1 MYLEVKFRYNSAPNV
16 DNFGSFLI
24 KDIELEIGGQKI
36 DKHTGD
42 WMETWAELTEPNPTG
57 NVLDGNS
64 SEGWGAS
71 GTLFQKMSGM
81 GGVDGASLSSVSAQ
95 TFLYLYNFGFAVI
108 RVSHYL

>member
-1 MYLEVKFRYNSAPNV
+1 MYLEVKFRYNSTPNV

-57 NVLDGNS
+57 NVLDGE
-64 SEGWGAS
+64 SEGWGAN
-71 GTLFQKMSGM
+71 GNTQRQQM
-81 GGVDGASLSSVSAQ
+81 GAQ
-95 TFLYLYNFGFAVI
+95 LDEFIKCSENFFIPLQFGFAATQV
-108 RVSHYL
+108 